1 VANYV
6 VTTNSNSGAG
16 SLRAAITAANG
27 DGVPSMITFDPGL
40 AGQTITLSSGLPQL
54 TDANTT
60 IDGDISGNMAPDI
73 RIALTTSAP
82 GFDVAGDDIV
92 LKHVS
97 ITGAGT
103 GILLEAQA
111 DRATISENYIGVAL
125 DGVTAGSNTGP
136 GVLVQG
142 TGHSIDGNV
151 ISANGGDGILV
162 LLGVANITIRSN
174 VIGAS
179 ADLTVPLGN
188 AQAGI
193 YSLATVTIGGT
204 GAGEGN
210 VIVANGSSG
219 IFLQG
224 VSGSVQGAVVQG
236 NEVGIDGL
244 TGNGNDG
251 ITIANALSVIVGGV
265 ATGAANTIHNN
276 GQAGV
281 RVSGADST
289 GARIRA
295 NSIANNTSKGI
306 LRDGGAQ
313 TLVLAPT
320 LSVMGTTLN
329 GAGVPNASVDVFRTD
344 TPPDASGAGEGETY
358 LGSVQ
363 ADGAGQFS
371 FPLTGLT
378 PGTFTATQTD
388 ANNNTSEFAANVTV
402 GP

>member
-1 VANYV
+1 
-6 VTTNSNSGAG
+6 VTTNSSSGAG
-16 SLRAAITAANG
+16 SLREAITAANG
-27 DGVPSMITFDPGL
+27 DGVPSAITFAPAL
-40 AGQTITLSSGLPQL
+40 AGQTITLTSGLPQL
-54 TDANTT
+54 TDSKTT
-60 IDGDISGNMAPDI
+60 IDGDINGDMAPDI

-82 GFDVAGDDIV
+82 GFDVVGDDIV
-92 LKHVS
+92 LTHLS
-97 ITGAGT
+97 ITGAST
-103 GILLEAQA
+103 GIFLEGQA
-111 DRATISENYIGVAL
+111 DRTTISENYIGVAL

-142 TGHSIDGNV
+142 TGHTIDGNV
-151 ISANGGDGILV
+151 ISANGGDGIQV
-162 LLGVANITIRSN
+162 LLGVSDTVIRSN
-174 VIGAS
+174 IIGAS
-179 ADLTVPLGN
+179 ADLTVSLGN
-188 AQAGI
+188 AVTGI

-224 VSGSVQGAVVQG
+224 VSGSVQGAVIQG
-236 NEVGIDGL
+236 NEVGIDSL
-244 TGNGNDG
+244 TGNAVDG
-251 ITIANALSVIVGGV
+251 ITIANALDVVVGGV
-265 ATGAANTIHNN
+265 ATGAANTIHHN
-276 GQAGV
+276 GQSGI
-281 RVSGADST
+281 RISGADST
-289 GARIRA
+289 GVRIRA
-295 NSIANNTSKGI
+295 NSIAKNTGKGI
-306 LRDGGAQ
+306 VRVSGAQ

-329 GAGVPNASVDVFRTD
+329 GAGAPNAVVDVFRTD
-344 TPPDASGAGEGETY
+344 TPPDPSGSGEGQTY

-388 ANNNTSEFAANVTV
+388 VNNNTSEFAVNVAV